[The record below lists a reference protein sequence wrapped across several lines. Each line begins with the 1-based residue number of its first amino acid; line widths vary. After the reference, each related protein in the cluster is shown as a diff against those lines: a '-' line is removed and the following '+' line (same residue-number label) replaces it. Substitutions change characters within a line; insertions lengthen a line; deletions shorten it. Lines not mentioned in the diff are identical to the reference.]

1 MTNDLTAIKEERDC
15 IRESNRDLGKKLSL
29 LSQDYL
35 SLKEKCRMQLTTID
49 QLKEEMDGMQESLKT
64 THSVRYFEDI
74 NLFNKFHK
82 LTIYFKL
89 QLG

>member
-64 THSVRYFEDI
+64 THSVRYFVDI